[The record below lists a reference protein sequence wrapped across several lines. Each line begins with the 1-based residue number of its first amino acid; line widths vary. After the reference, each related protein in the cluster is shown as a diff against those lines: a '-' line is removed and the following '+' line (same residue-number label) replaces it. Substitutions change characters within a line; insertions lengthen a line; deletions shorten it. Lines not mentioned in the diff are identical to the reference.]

1 MKIHF
6 RNVGREKKSW
16 TAEVGDLH
24 DDTLIREIRREGAL
38 MSQGIDFAWNNEGT
52 GGGIFVGIF
61 RKVGDY
67 WVEGGAR
74 LF

>member
-6 RNVGREKKSW
+6 RNVGREKKCWQS
-16 TAEVGDLH
+16 EVDDLS
-24 DDTLIREIRREGAL
+24 DDTVLAEIRKANAL
-38 MSQGIDFAWNNEGT
+38 RSQGIDLSWNSEGT
-52 GGGIFVGIF
+52 GGAIYVGLF

>member
-1 MKIHF
+1 MQIHF
-6 RNVGREKKSW
+6 RNVGRDKKCWS
-16 TAEVGDLH
+16 AEVSDLH

-38 MSQGIDFAWNNEGT
+38 MSRGIDFAWNDSGT
-52 GGGIFVGIF
+52 GGAIFVGIF

-74 LF
+74 LY